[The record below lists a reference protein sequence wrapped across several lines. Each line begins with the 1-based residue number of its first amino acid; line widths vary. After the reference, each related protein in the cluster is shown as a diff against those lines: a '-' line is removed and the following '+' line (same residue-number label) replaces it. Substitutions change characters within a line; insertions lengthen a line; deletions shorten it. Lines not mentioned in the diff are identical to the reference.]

1 MSEAAAPAAPAAQP
15 QANTAPVDGQPATPP
30 AEADP
35 FAEFDAVLKA
45 KPLKYK
51 AGGKERTVASV
62 KELLRKAEQAD
73 GMQAKSQEL
82 LEREQR
88 AAAVEER
95 NARLKAAK
103 SPRER
108 VAILREFTRETGG
121 VDFDELAEEAVMER
135 IEREKSLSGLSATER
150 AERQRADELEAK
162 VAEYEAEKQRLEQ
175 ERQRQ
180 EEEAE
185 LGSLR
190 QTIAGTVVKAL
201 TAAKLPKEAAPDAG
215 RRLAVLMAKS
225 AQLGHD
231 LTPEELAGEAVKWA
245 GEDFRGYTAGLE
257 GDALIDFL
265 GEAVVRK
272 ASKAWLGRVQGQ
284 TQSRGVLPPVQV
296 QPQQPQGERERVSAA
311 AAWRALEKGLLK

>member
-1 MSEAAAPAAPAAQP
+1 MADASSAAPAAPTQNAAPVEGQQAQP
-15 QANTAPVDGQPATPP
+15 AAD
-30 AEADP
+30 ADP

-51 AGGKERTVASV
+51 AGGKERTVASA

-73 GMQAKSQEL
+73 GLQAKSQEL
-82 LEREQR
+82 LEREAR

-95 NARLKAAK
+95 NARLKQAK

-108 VAILREFTRETGG
+108 VAILREFAKEVGG

-135 IEREKSLSGLSATER
+135 IEREQSMSGLSPTER
-150 AERQRADELEAK
+150 AARQRAEELEAK
-162 VAEYEAEKQRLEQ
+162 VAAYEAEKARLEQ
-175 ERQRQ
+175 ERQQQ

-231 LTPEELAGEAVKWA
+231 LSPDELAAEAVRWA
-245 GEDFRGYTAGLE
+245 GQDFRGYTAGLE

-272 ASKAWLGRVQGQ
+272 ASKAWLARAQGS
-284 TQSRGVLPPVQV
+284 TGAKAVLPPVAT
-296 QPQQPQGERERVSAA
+296 PQASQSSGERQSAA
-311 AAWRALEKGLLK
+311 AAWRALEKGILK

>member
-95 NARLKAAK
+95 NAKLKAAK
-103 SPRER
+103 SPREK
-108 VAILREFTRETGG
+108 VAILREYARDTGA
-121 VDFDELAEEAVMER
+121 DFDELAEEAVMER

-150 AERQRADELEAK
+150 AARQRAEELEAK
-162 VAEYEAEKQRLEQ
+162 VAEYEAEKARAEQ

>member
-1 MSEAAAPAAPAAQP
+1 MSEAAAPTAPAAQP

-35 FAEFDAVLKA
+35 FAEFDAVLKS

-95 NARLKAAK
+95 NAKLKAAK

-108 VAILREFTRETGG
+108 VAILREFTKDTGA
-121 VDFDELAEEAVMER
+121 DFDELAEEAVMER
-135 IEREKSLSGLSATER
+135 IEREKSLAGLSQTER
-150 AERQRADELEAK
+150 QARQRAEELEAK
-162 VAEYEAEKQRLEQ
+162 VAQYEAEKARLEQ
-175 ERQRQ
+175 ERQQQ

-185 LGSLR
+185 IGNLR

-201 TAAKLPKEAAPDAG
+201 NAAKLPKEAAPDAG

-245 GEDFRGYTAGLE
+245 GEDFRGYTSGLE

-284 TQSRGVLPPVQV
+284 TQARGVLPPVQA
-296 QPQQPQGERERVSAA
+296 QPQQPQSGERVSAA
-311 AAWRALEKGLLK
+311 AQWRALEKGLLK

>member
-1 MSEAAAPAAPAAQP
+1 
-15 QANTAPVDGQPATPP
+15 
-30 AEADP
+30 
-35 FAEFDAVLKA
+35 
-45 KPLKYK
+45 
-51 AGGKERTVASV
+51 
-62 KELLRKAEQAD
+62 
-73 GMQAKSQEL
+73 MQAKSQEL

-95 NARLKAAK
+95 NAKLKAAK

-108 VAILREFTRETGG
+108 VAILREFTKDTGA
-121 VDFDELAEEAVMER
+121 DFDELAEEAVMER
-135 IEREKSLSGLSATER
+135 IEREKSLAGLSQTER
-150 AERQRADELEAK
+150 QARQRAEELEAK
-162 VAEYEAEKQRLEQ
+162 VAQYEAEKQRLEQ
-175 ERQRQ
+175 ERQQQ

-185 LGSLR
+185 IGNLR

-201 TAAKLPKEAAPDAG
+201 NAAKLPKEAAPDAG

-245 GEDFRGYTAGLE
+245 GEDFRGYTSGLE

-284 TQSRGVLPPVQV
+284 TQARGVLPPVQA
-296 QPQQPQGERERVSAA
+296 QPQQPQSGERVSAA